1 MNSNPIPNPEPQ
13 VEPAFEDEFA
23 YGRETRLNRAFS
35 RLMKWV
41 FTRPHFPTELI
52 WFLLALAVTDIALE
66 LLRQRSAYWIDPSVA
81 ESVSFVGTPLAWG
94 PLPVLAIYLGYLLL
108 IGPVLGAI
116 NRKLAFPI
124 WVVLG
129 LLHLFSDSSYF
140 ACWANPPIP
149 FYNTNHCSQWY
160 AAAQIAAGIIWAIAL
175 AGLVSLRII
184 PFNLGQPETEHKP
197 RFNLPAGIKIVS
209 MVWIGL
215 FSLGVTVAA
224 AFPARVEWKPIEA
237 GQASLVRPAGRMYA
251 ALAYDTKR
259 EKAVLFGGT
268 SAWTQA
274 TDWIGLGDTWEW
286 DGAGWHQF
294 TLPKSPSPRY
304 SAVLAYDANRGVMVL
319 FGGGGQDASNV
330 PVFLDDTWEWD
341 GQNWSEAQP
350 ATRPPARDGATLYY
364 DPSRQ
369 KVVLYGGYSK
379 DEYGQNTF
387 FDDTW
392 EWDGQTWTRITL
404 EKSRAVSSVALLYDE
419 RQQLP
424 ILMDGQGLWVLK
436 DSRWYQPNYPQTPP
450 GRWAG
455 SLAADPP
462 HQQIILFGGFQGQEI
477 FNDTWTFNGGTWKK
491 TITRQPPP
499 ARYGANLF
507 FDLKRKKIVLFGG
520 HDSTTFYNDM
530 WELVQP

>member
-13 VEPAFEDEFA
+13 VVPALEDEFA
-23 YGRETRLNRAFS
+23 SGKETRLNRAFF
-35 RLMKWV
+35 RLMKWI
-41 FTRPHFPTELI
+41 FARPHFSTELI

-66 LLRQRSAYWIDPSVA
+66 LMRQQPAYWLDPSVA
-81 ESVSFVGTPLAWG
+81 EALSFVGTPLSWG
-94 PLPVLAIYLGYLLL
+94 PLPVLAIYLVYLLL

-116 NRKLAFPI
+116 NGKLAFPI
-124 WVVLG
+124 WVVLSLEH
-129 LLHLFSDSSYF
+129 LLTISSEFS
-140 ACWANPPIP
+140 CWASPAFAFLNM
-149 FYNTNHCSQWY
+149 NHCSQWY
-160 AAAQIAAGIIWAIAL
+160 AAALLTAGIIWAIAL
-175 AGLVSLRII
+175 AGLVSLGVIR
-184 PFNLGQPETEHKP
+184 FNLGLPETELKP
-197 RFNLPAGIKIVS
+197 RFNLPVGIKFVS
-209 MVWIGL
+209 KVWIGL
-215 FSLGVTVAA
+215 FSLGVILVA
-224 AFPARVEWKPIEA
+224 AFPAKTGWKPIEA
-237 GQASLVRPAGRMYA
+237 GQATLDRPSGRMYA
-251 ALAYDTKR
+251 ALAYDTQR

-286 DGAGWHQF
+286 DGAGWHQL
-294 TLPKSPSPRY
+294 TPLKSPAPRH
-304 SAVLAYDANRGVMVL
+304 STVLAYDANRGVMVL
-319 FGGGGQDASNV
+319 FGGAGQDATHM
-330 PVFLDDTWEWD
+330 PVYLDDTWEWD

-369 KVVLYGGYSK
+369 KVVLYGGYTK
-379 DEYGQNTF
+379 DEYGQNKF

-392 EWDGQTWTRITL
+392 EWDGQTWTQFTL

-424 ILMDGQGLWVLK
+424 VVMDGQGLWILK

-455 SLAADPP
+455 SLAADPL
-462 HQQIILFGGFQGQEI
+462 HQQIISFGGFQGQEI
-477 FNDTWTFNGGTWKK
+477 FNDTWSFNGETWKK
-491 TITRQPPP
+491 IITRQPPP

-507 FDLKRKKIVLFGG
+507 FDLKRKRVVLFGG
-520 HDSTTFYNDM
+520 HDSNTFYNDM